1 MPLTKKQRNEIKDF
15 LLAEQERL
23 RNAFSVDEERYQ
35 LKNDDRK
42 DEVDQASADLERSQ
56 QLRFR
61 NRDVFY
67 AKKINKALS
76 KFNEDDEYGTCEEC
90 GCDIKF
96 ERLRARPTAEM
107 CIACKDESEREESAN
122 FIARQSKSLGKK
134 IDLVKSL

>member
-1 MPLTKKQRNEIKDF
+1 MPLTKKQKNEIKDF

-23 RNAFSVDEERYQ
+23 RTVFALDEERYQ
-35 LKNDDRK
+35 LKTDDRK
-42 DEVDQASADLERSQ
+42 DEVDQASADYERAQ

-61 NRDVFY
+61 NRDLFY
-67 AKKINKALS
+67 AKKIDKALE
-76 KFNEDDEYGTCEEC
+76 KFNDDEYGICNDC

-107 CIACKDESEREESAN
+107 CIACKDEAEREESAN
-122 FIARQSKSLGKK
+122 FIARQSKSLGKQ

>member
-1 MPLTKKQRNEIKDF
+1 MPLTKKQRHELKDY

-23 RNAFSVDEERYQ
+23 RNAFVVDEERYQ

-67 AKKINKALS
+67 AKKINKALE
-76 KFNEDDEYGTCEEC
+76 KFNDDEYGTCEEC
-90 GCDIKF
+90 GVDIKY

-107 CIACKDESEREESAN
+107 CIVCKDESEREESAN